1 MEKIFDIAKDS
12 EQKWGVIAQGIDGNF
27 EEIEKKIPS
36 KKIIKREYT
45 EKKEGGYYDQMTDNF
60 VEKTNFN
67 VYGVDVED
75 LRGKQVSFQLYTQ
88 DSIING
94 FTILKSD
101 GSVTDYKDSK
111 IPNSLYPCTIENY
124 ICTLEIPQDA
134 KMLWFFPKLAD
145 PQTYI
150 TYESGNID
158 SSFFVDELALQINQ
172 LPSVDDVE
180 NIKNV
185 SIANVNCILKPIE
198 FNNKKLAAFG
208 DSITYGTCSPNFRY
222 AGDNKYIQKFCSYV
236 EATLSNF
243 AVSGSKLTNDSSTS
257 ICQKVIDNAN
267 SDFDIIWIAGGTND
281 FNAKYP
287 VGVFGDT
294 DAASSF
300 YGALHTICEH
310 LKTNCPNAV
319 VIFVTP
325 IPYTTDRYNKGLELN
340 VEKLDEYRKA
350 IFEVA
355 TQYEYNVVSGK
366 SLGMPSAVGGWND
379 IMCDPSDGCHPTI
392 EGHKLYARSLCG
404 VLC

>member
-1 MEKIFDIAKDS
+1 
-12 EQKWGVIAQGIDGNF
+12 
-27 EEIEKKIPS
+27 
-36 KKIIKREYT
+36 
-45 EKKEGGYYDQMTDNF
+45 MTDNF

-198 FNNKKLAAFG
+198 FNNKNLRHSVIALLTELVPLISDTLVIINTYRNFVLMLKLLFL
-208 DSITYGTCSPNFRY
+208 
-222 AGDNKYIQKFCSYV
+222 
-236 EATLSNF
+236 TLLS
-243 AVSGSKLTNDSSTS
+243 
-257 ICQKVIDNAN
+257 
-267 SDFDIIWIAGGTND
+267 
-281 FNAKYP
+281 
-287 VGVFGDT
+287 
-294 DAASSF
+294 
-300 YGALHTICEH
+300 
-310 LKTNCPNAV
+310 V
-319 VIFVTP
+319 V
-325 IPYTTDRYNKGLELN
+325 RN
-340 VEKLDEYRKA
+340 
-350 IFEVA
+350 
-355 TQYEYNVVSGK
+355 
-366 SLGMPSAVGGWND
+366 
-379 IMCDPSDGCHPTI
+379 
-392 EGHKLYARSLCG
+392 
-404 VLC
+404 